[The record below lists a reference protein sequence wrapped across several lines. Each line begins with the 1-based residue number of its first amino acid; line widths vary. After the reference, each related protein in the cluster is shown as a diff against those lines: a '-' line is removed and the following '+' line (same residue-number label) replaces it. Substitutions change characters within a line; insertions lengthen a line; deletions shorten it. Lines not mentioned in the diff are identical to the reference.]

1 MSYRLFV
8 SYSHEDSETAAR
20 LAEELMARGFRI
32 WQDVNDIRLGKR
44 IESEMETGIASCDGV
59 VHLLTPA
66 ALASTAVRREVTLG
80 THRRRRDPEFS
91 VISVARGI
99 GQSHSEVGDRTLA
112 EFGEN
117 FSRDW
122 LELLPEDSDPAS
134 YSEAAGFARLALRS
148 FYPAGAGDG
157 EGAWTITLHTRGAAP
172 HGADLD
178 LDWRPM
184 LGLGA
189 RNPGDYEGWTRA
201 WAAVRE
207 VRDTLGEHSGRR
219 EIALEAVAHQS
230 AGILFGAAF
239 CANGR
244 WRLAI
249 IGQDG
254 APWTPTGGGSLE
266 EFRLNR
272 QPESL
277 EGTYLTVEIE
287 LVRKILP
294 AVGDRIAT
302 TGEEPRARLLVT
314 REVTNGQIEPDTGS
328 ALARAIAGEIKEAVD
343 DLGVDR
349 VELYSAAPFPLS
361 VLLAAQ
367 LGALHAELAVF
378 EYHEGY
384 QLSIAI
390 PEEER

>member
-32 WQDVNDIRLGKR
+32 WQDVHDIRLGKR
-44 IESEMETGIASCDGV
+44 IESEMEEGIASCGGV
-59 VHLLTPA
+59 VHLLTEA
-66 ALASTAVRREVTLG
+66 ALASTAVRREVALATQ
-80 THRRRRDPEFS
+80 RRRRDPEFAVMS
-91 VISVARGI
+91 IARGI

-122 LELLPEDSDPAS
+122 LELLADDSDPAS
-134 YSEAAGFARLALRS
+134 NEEAAAFARLALRS
-148 FYPAGAGDG
+148 FYPAGGGDDDG
-157 EGAWTITLHTRGAAP
+157 SWSIALHTRGAAP
-172 HGADLD
+172 PGSDLD

-189 RNPGDYEGWTRA
+189 RNPGDYEGWARA
-201 WAAVRE
+201 WAAIRE
-207 VRDTLGEHSGRR
+207 VRDTLAEHSGRR
-219 EIALEAVAHQS
+219 EVELEAVAHQS

-244 WRLAI
+244 WRLKVT
-249 IGQDG
+249 GQDG
-254 APWTPTGGGSLE
+254 APWPPAGAGTVD
-266 EFRLNR
+266 EFRINR

-277 EGTYLTVEIE
+277 DGTYLTVEIE
-287 LVRKILP
+287 LVRRILA
-294 AVGDRIAT
+294 AVGEHIAT

-314 REVTNGQIEPDTGS
+314 RESTNGQIDPDAGG
-328 ALARAIAGEIKEAVD
+328 ALAREIAGEIKGAVD

-367 LGALHAELAVF
+367 LGALHAEFAVF
-378 EYHEGY
+378 EFHEGY